1 MLGHLLKV
9 DCGCGFLVVLD
20 IFDANACETFLERV
34 TTASFIRIGGNFL
47 DLEDSQV
54 VSTLRFEQTFILVL
68 AKINDL
74 VERKELLSLPDVR
87 GLSGPM

>member
-9 DCGCGFLVVLD
+9 DCSCGFLVVLD
-20 IFDANACETFLERV
+20 IFDANTSEAFLEKV
-34 TTASFIRIGGNFL
+34 TASFIQIGNNVL

-68 AKINDL
+68 TKINDL
-74 VERKELLSLPDVR
+74 VERKELLSLHDVR
-87 GLSGPM
+87 GLSGLM